1 MAKKTYVFS
10 VIEIIE
16 VGIMKNIKWKCVI
29 VCICYIILRTISCYA
44 QNTPWHWILTLRGD
58 ASRKSMDMPY
68 SLYVDKATSRYYVV
82 DTYNNRL
89 LSFSKKGKFLHAF
102 SANQKLKLPMAMI
115 HDSNSILWIVE
126 RGKNALVKINLKTK
140 AINVFHLKFH
150 SMELFPDRMHEYNGI
165 IYLLDKM
172 TGNIYAFSKELKLLH
187 CFKAPNS
194 SLGFIDFKVM
204 RGALWALAMEDQSIY
219 RFNLNGD
226 LIKVIH
232 LSKKME
238 FPYSLAIGPTGMI
251 YVADRHKN
259 CIFVFDGSGEY
270 RYSFLNLGQ
279 DRGKIYYPS
288 EIDFDP
294 WGRLCIVEE
303 GNGRVEIF
311 GR

>member
-1 MAKKTYVFS
+1 MKKSIWQLIVILGLVIFYV
-10 VIEIIE
+10 
-16 VGIMKNIKWKCVI
+16 G
-29 VCICYIILRTISCYA
+29 YCYA

-58 ASRKSMDMPY
+58 ASGKSMDMPY
-68 SLYVDKATSRYYVV
+68 SLYVDKLTGRYYVV

-102 SANQKLKLPMAMI
+102 NADKTLKLPMAML
-115 HDSNSILWIVE
+115 HDINSILWVVE
-126 RGKNALVKINLKTK
+126 RGENALVKINLKTK
-140 AINVFHLKFH
+140 KITPFHLRYH
-150 SMELFPDRMHEYNGI
+150 SITLFPDRMHEYDGV
-165 IYLLDKM
+165 IYILDKM
-172 TGNIYAFSKELKLLH
+172 TGNIYAFDKQLKLLH
-187 CFKAPNS
+187 CFKAPKS

-204 RGALWALAMEDQSIY
+204 RGALWALVMENHTVY
-219 RFNLNGD
+219 RFNLNGK
-226 LIKVIH
+226 LVETIK

-251 YVADRHKN
+251 YIADRHGN

-270 RYSFLNLGQ
+270 RYKFLSLGQ

-294 WGRLCIVEE
+294 WGRLCVVEE